1 MLPDSALYREDYQD
15 AHAVSDIKG
24 ANKLLDDMDLTCRN
38 KKGLRL
44 MEVGLARAELAARAD
59 TAGPIS
65 MA

>member
-1 MLPDSALYREDYQD
+1 
-15 AHAVSDIKG
+15 
-24 ANKLLDDMDLTCRN
+24 LLDDMDLTCRN

-44 MEVGLARAELAARAD
+44 MELGLARAELAARAD